1 MVYIAPNGIQ
11 YNMRVGSRA
20 QVMHKT
26 AYKTSGG
33 LLYGDLKMN
42 KWGRIVSKKKQ
53 EAGKKLYK
61 KYKDILKENRAPSF

>member
-1 MVYIAPNGIQ
+1 MVYTAPNGTK

-20 QVMHKT
+20 QVMHRT

-33 LLYGDLKMN
+33 LLLVDLKMN
-42 KWGRIVSKKKQ
+42 KWGRIVSKRKQ

-61 KYKDILKENRAPSF
+61 KYKDVLKANRAPSF